1 MLDKEHR
8 TPNTMKDVPAS
19 VEFKQQI
26 TDETKVFLAPYEA
39 KQIYMSQISN
49 RGETFD
55 LNIEPAR
62 QLYVEYFGGGMN
74 SIVFQ
79 EMRESRGLAYSAGA
93 TLAKPADL
101 EQNYIFRSQIATQN
115 DKMVDAIHTFNDIIN
130 NMPQSEA
137 AFNLAKEGMIARL
150 RTERITKESVIWS
163 YINAQELGLDIDTR
177 AQLYDEVQK
186 MTLKDVVDFQQKWV
200 KDRTYYYAILGDK
213 KELDMEALKKLGTVI
228 ELKTADIF
236 GY

>member
-1 MLDKEHR
+1 
-8 TPNTMKDVPAS
+8 
-19 VEFKQQI
+19 
-26 TDETKVFLAPYEA
+26 
-39 KQIYMSQISN
+39 MSQISN

-55 LNIEPAR
+55 LTIEPAR

-93 TLAKPADL
+93 TLAKPSKL
-101 EQNYIFRSQIATQN
+101 GENYIFRTQIATQN

-137 AFNLAKEGMIARL
+137 AFNLAKEGMISRL

-163 YINAQELGLDIDTR
+163 FINAQELGLNVDAR
-177 AQLYDEVQK
+177 SQLYNDIQG

-200 KDRTYYYAILGDK
+200 KDRTYYYTILGDK
-213 KELDMEALKKLGTVI
+213 KELDMNALKKLGTVI
-228 ELKTADIF
+228 ELKTEDIF

>member
-1 MLDKEHR
+1 
-8 TPNTMKDVPAS
+8 
-19 VEFKQQI
+19 
-26 TDETKVFLAPYEA
+26 
-39 KQIYMSQISN
+39 
-49 RGETFD
+49 
-55 LNIEPAR
+55 
-62 QLYVEYFGGGMN
+62 MN

-186 MTLKDVVDFQQKWV
+186 MTLKDVVEFQQKWV

-213 KELDMEALKKLGTVI
+213 KELDMEALKRLGTVI

>member
-1 MLDKEHR
+1 M
-8 TPNTMKDVPAS
+8 T
-19 VEFKQQI
+19 
-26 TDETKVFLAPYEA
+26 
-39 KQIYMSQISN
+39 
-49 RGETFD
+49 
-55 LNIEPAR
+55 IEPAR

-93 TLAKPADL
+93 SLAKPSKLD
-101 EQNYIFRSQIATQN
+101 QNYIFRSQIATQN

-130 NMPQSEA
+130 NMPESEA
-137 AFNLAKEGMIARL
+137 AFKLAKEGMIARL
-150 RTERITKESVIWS
+150 RTERITKESVIWA
-163 YINAQELGLDIDTR
+163 YIGAMDMGYNVDAR

-213 KELDMEALKKLGTVI
+213 KELDMDALKKIGTVI
-228 ELKTADIF
+228 ELKTEDIF